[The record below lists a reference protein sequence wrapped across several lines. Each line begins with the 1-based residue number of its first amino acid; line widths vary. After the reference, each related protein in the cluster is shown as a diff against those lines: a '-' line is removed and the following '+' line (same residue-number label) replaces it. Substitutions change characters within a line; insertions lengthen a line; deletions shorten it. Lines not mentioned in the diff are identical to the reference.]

1 MSEFHAFCVS
11 FTRIVCH
18 RAQFAQKRWSARVM
32 SHPQCRRIEAA
43 DSVRQTSLEVAKLR
57 SASIMLSG
65 TEGMAIAR
73 KSVCAR
79 AFSLIELLCV
89 IAIIAILAGLLLPAI
104 SRAKTRATRLQCVN
118 HLHQAGIAFESFA
131 HDHNG
136 QFPMTVPAAQGG
148 SLEFVQ
154 NASLIQGQFYFGYRH
169 FQALSNDLVTPKV
182 VVCPADT
189 RVAGTNFSTLR
200 NENVSYF
207 VGVNAVPGQANS
219 ILAGDRNI
227 TNDFVGAGSSLQLG
241 AGYALRW
248 TRELHEFK
256 GNLLFADAHVEEK
269 STPLLVP
276 AGNQMP
282 PIATLV
288 MPTDTPPGGG
298 PGSAVRMDP
307 GALVPPPELRG
318 SIDSASNS
326 PTSQSAGSQPSAPP
340 GGMSVSSGSKP
351 MAALV
356 GSFPESASVQTALQR
371 TNEPAPTNGVAGP
384 TTPTNEDDAPPN
396 FFSQWVASL
405 AHELLRKGVWWLY
418 ALLVLLVAAT
428 LLARRVA
435 AGKKLK
441 PGKRNVDVD

>member
-1 MSEFHAFCVS
+1 
-11 FTRIVCH
+11 
-18 RAQFAQKRWSARVM
+18 
-32 SHPQCRRIEAA
+32 
-43 DSVRQTSLEVAKLR
+43 
-57 SASIMLSG
+57 
-65 TEGMAIAR
+65 MAIAR
-73 KSVCAR
+73 KFVRAR

-89 IAIIAILAGLLLPAI
+89 IAIIAILAALLLPAV

-154 NASLIQGQFYFGYRH
+154 NGSLIQGQFYFGFRH

-182 VVCPADT
+182 VVCPADI

-207 VGVNAVPGQANS
+207 VGVNAVPGQADS

-227 TNDFVGAGSSLQLG
+227 TNDFVGAVSSLQLG

-256 GNLLFADAHVEEK
+256 GNLLFADGHVEEK

-276 AGNQMP
+276 AGNQVP

-298 PGSAVRMDP
+298 TGPAVRMDP
-307 GALVPPPELRG
+307 GSLVPPPALR
-318 SIDSASNS
+318 ASVDTALNG
-326 PTSQSAGSQPSAPP
+326 PASQSAAAHPSTPP

-351 MAALV
+351 MSSLV
-356 GSFPESASVQTALQR
+356 GSVPLSASVQTALQA
-371 TNEPAPTNGVAGP
+371 TNEPPQTNGAAAGP
-384 TTPTNEDDAPPN
+384 TKSANVDDTPPN
-396 FFSQWVASL
+396 FFSQWTASL
-405 AHELLRKGVWWLY
+405 GQELSRKGVWWLY
-418 ALLVLLVAAT
+418 ALLVLLFAAT
-428 LLARRVA
+428 LIARRVA
-435 AGKKLK
+435 AGKKFK
-441 PGKRNVDVD
+441 PGKRNVEVD

>member
-1 MSEFHAFCVS
+1 MATAKKFVCV
-11 FTRIVCH
+11 
-18 RAQFAQKRWSARVM
+18 
-32 SHPQCRRIEAA
+32 
-43 DSVRQTSLEVAKLR
+43 
-57 SASIMLSG
+57 
-65 TEGMAIAR
+65 
-73 KSVCAR
+73 R

-89 IAIIAILAGLLLPAI
+89 IAIIAILAALLLPAV
-104 SRAKTRATRLQCVN
+104 SRAKTRATRLQCID

-136 QFPMTVPAAQGG
+136 QFPMTVSASQGG

-154 NASLIQGQFYFGYRH
+154 NASLIQGQFYFGFRH
-169 FQALSNDLVTPKV
+169 FQALSNELVTTKI

-189 RVAGTNFSTLR
+189 RVAGTNWPTLR

-207 VGVNAVPGQANS
+207 VGVNALPGEANS

-227 TNDFVGAGSSLQLG
+227 TNDYVGGVSSLQLG
-241 AGYALRW
+241 ANYSLRW

-256 GNLLFADAHVEEK
+256 GNLLFADSHVEEK
-269 STPLLVP
+269 STPSLVP
-276 AGNQMP
+276 AGNQVP
-282 PIATLV
+282 PVATLV

-298 PGSAVRMDP
+298 TGPAMRMDP
-307 GALVPPPELRG
+307 GALIPPPALRA
-318 SIDSASNS
+318 SVDSASNG
-326 PTSQSAGSQPSAPP
+326 PPSQSAGSQQSAPP

-351 MAALV
+351 MGSLV
-356 GSFPESASVQTALQR
+356 GSFPVNAAEQAMAQ
-371 TNEPAPTNGVAGP
+371 PTNGPPTTNGATAGP
-384 TTPTNEDDAPPN
+384 TRPANEDDTPPT

-418 ALLVLLVAAT
+418 ALLVLLVGAT

-435 AGKKLK
+435 SGKKLK